1 MSRLPFELLL
11 ALSTTGNDTLQLNG
25 SYLYQFDRFNDV
37 AARGPSGRLQAV
49 NLRKNIRRQSG
60 DPSKLHESTLLSAV
74 APTYARA
81 KRRVGLEKRSG

>member
-1 MSRLPFELLL
+1 MVLRIVGSLRQLLH
-11 ALSTTGNDTLQLNG
+11 GNVGARQVGIAEAKIN
-25 SYLYQFDRFNDV
+25 YV

-74 APTYARA
+74 ASTYARA
-81 KRRVGLEKRSG
+81 NRRVGLEKRSG